1 MLNKTGMK
9 SSRSIINK
17 CKKLNIDYSH
27 IQGAYNNID
36 SITEQQEKDIIQK
49 YQNGQSATLI
59 GKEYHLFSSSITNI
73 LIRNGLYVR
82 SKKESLYQTV
92 YMVDKDTLKII
103 EKFDAIN
110 HCPGNVKIIARILR
124 GLRKDLIYNGYMWI
138 YKRSVPDLDIGDIVP
153 LEKFPEYIRY
163 KK

>member
-1 MLNKTGMK
+1 M
-9 SSRSIINK
+9 
-17 CKKLNIDYSH
+17 
-27 IQGAYNNID
+27 NNTD
-36 SITEQQEKDIIQK
+36 
-49 YQNGQSATLI
+49 N
-59 GKEYHLFSSSITNI
+59 
-73 LIRNGLYVR
+73 
-82 SKKESLYQTV
+82 
-92 YMVDKDTLKII
+92 KII
-103 EKFDAIN
+103 DNLIKKAEKFDAIN